1 MMKHV
6 HFLSIRPIA
15 AKYPHCWQTR
25 DVTCIALAVRPSCET
40 FRGSSD
46 RPEATVA
53 NAGEWACR
61 HLRNVSKTSN
71 AVARRD
77 DAQIDTHR
85 GAANFDC
92 ASGRRG
98 SRRADVRQE
107 YFTQLRKQEARRA
120 AGLPVAVRFAY
131 VALRRR
137 RLSIKSR
144 RLASSYSLL
153 TGVLDVATTCHLPPF
168 RDHTCRLWCG
178 SSPFVPC
185 VMTAVSA
192 LRNVTL

>member
-1 MMKHV
+1 MHRT
-6 HFLSIRPIA
+6 SRP
-15 AKYPHCWQTR
+15 T
-25 DVTCIALAVRPSCET
+25 SCET

-71 AVARRD
+71 AVSTRRC
-77 DAQIDTHR
+77 ANRHASR
-85 GAANFDC
+85 GSEFDC
-92 ASGRRG
+92 ASGRRR

-120 AGLPVAVRFAY
+120 AGLPVAVGFAY